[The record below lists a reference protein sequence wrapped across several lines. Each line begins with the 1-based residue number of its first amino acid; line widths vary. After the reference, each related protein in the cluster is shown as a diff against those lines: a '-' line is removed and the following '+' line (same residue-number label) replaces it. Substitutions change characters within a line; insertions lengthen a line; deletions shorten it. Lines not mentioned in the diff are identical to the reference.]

1 MERIKDHLVLFFA
14 SNFLICSKTKWI
26 FSLRLYFSNTASLII
41 SVRMEFACT
50 NLHAYNWKF
59 TPGSSKEANYN
70 SPNFSSPELILL
82 VFSNWGYQYM
92 PDWHLM
98 YSAYMILGIII
109 AQQTDFG
116 VLYRYASK
124 RDMTEWKR
132 IWIFF
137 IMPEAIIIILDN
149 SDYSINGDYEPTR
162 WLSQIDAAG
171 LLIQAKL

>member
-1 MERIKDHLVLFFA
+1 
-14 SNFLICSKTKWI
+14 
-26 FSLRLYFSNTASLII
+26 
-41 SVRMEFACT
+41 
-50 NLHAYNWKF
+50 
-59 TPGSSKEANYN
+59 
-70 SPNFSSPELILL
+70 
-82 VFSNWGYQYM
+82 
-92 PDWHLM
+92 
-98 YSAYMILGIII
+98 MILGIII